1 MAIGV
6 RMKAG
11 DATAVKLLLALGF
24 MFSMMAALAYCIH
37 NMKHV
42 RPLPMDA
49 PLDRFSEARA
59 VEHVRHL
66 SKEIQG
72 RQEGSPGLLQA
83 AHYIK
88 ARLEAIA
95 ARAGSN
101 YSIEIDES
109 VVDGSF
115 SMYFL
120 GHSITFGYR
129 KHTNI
134 AMRIASEYSKDT
146 NPSVLVNAHFDGP
159 LGSPGAGD
167 CASCVA
173 SLLELARLIVDS
185 SWIPPQPIIFLF
197 NGAEE
202 LFLLG
207 SHGFTKTH
215 KWRDS
220 VGAFINIEASGT
232 GGFDLVCQSGP
243 GPWASLIYAQ
253 SAVYPMA
260 NSAAQDVFPIIPGD
274 TDYRIFAEDYGDI
287 PGLDIIFVLGGYFY
301 HTSYD
306 TVERLFPGSI
316 QARGEN
322 LFSLVKAFTSSSKL
336 QTAMQRKLLRVGQN
350 ETIEEQAVFFDY
362 LSLFMVFYSG
372 KTVLVLHSLPMIM
385 FLSMPFFLCHGDMR
399 VEGFFSVFCQLFKG
413 MLFHVFG
420 VLLAVIVPVV
430 FAICRLLFSGY
441 AMSWFAHPWLAFLMF
456 IPSSLIGLLIPRII
470 SSDPSSRAIS
480 ASKSSTMGLSNT
492 IRFWGAFGYYSSLTS
507 AYQAFGLH
515 GGFLTLMISIFMFM
529 GWISHRLSIRSFGQN
544 SLRSL
549 AGYVITLIPLL
560 LYSVYFG
567 GFLVQFLIEKMG
579 MMGSLPPPYGYF
591 VPDVI
596 IAATI
601 GVVTGWCMGPLVP
614 LIGHLL
620 ARSFVI
626 QCCLHLS
633 VAAMAL
639 SSQFFPYSTSAPKR
653 VVLQHTYKTADVNRV
668 EDSSYDFAV
677 VDSNSLPFLFKYSPK
692 AANLLEVGSQLSA
705 ENSFPSNQD
714 ELVALF
720 PVSYLLYGGVKFHT
734 KEDNIFKHYT
744 HLPYLFSNKPTEHY
758 NPVSRRIYL
767 ELYLGSLQEVWV
779 SVLNITGPL
788 SRWSFA
794 DNTVPD
800 PERING
806 GPPSYICRLSG
817 RGDQNW
823 TFWLEANS
831 SESLRVDLAVADQYL
846 GDATR
851 KLKGAFPDWVD
862 VVAYSSY
869 LSSYF
874 F

>member
-6 RMKAG
+6 RMSAG
-11 DATAVKLLLALGF
+11 DVRAVKLLLALGF
-24 MFSMMAALAYCIH
+24 MFSIMAALAYCIH

-59 VEHVRHL
+59 VEHVGHL
-66 SKEIQG
+66 SQKIQG

-83 AHYIK
+83 AQYIK
-88 ARLEAIA
+88 ARLESIA
-95 ARAGSN
+95 ARAGPN

-109 VVDGSF
+109 LVAGSL
-115 SMYFL
+115 SMNFL

-129 KHTNI
+129 NHTNI
-134 AMRIASEYSKDT
+134 AMRIASENTKDT
-146 NPSVLVNAHFDGP
+146 DPSVLVNAHFDGP

-207 SHGFTKTH
+207 SHGFTKSH

-220 VGAFINIEASGT
+220 VGAFVNIEASGT
-232 GGFDLVCQSGP
+232 GGFGNGD
-243 GPWASLIYAQ
+243 I
-253 SAVYPMA
+253 
-260 NSAAQDVFPIIPGD
+260 FPIVPGD

-336 QTAMQRKLLRVGQN
+336 QNAMQRELLRVSQN
-350 ETIEEQAVFFDY
+350 ETIEERAVFFDY

-372 KTVLVLHSLPMIM
+372 KTTVVLHSLPMIM
-385 FLSMPFFLCHGDMR
+385 FLSTPLFLCRGVMGE
-399 VEGFFSVFCQLFKG
+399 EGFFSVFYQLFKG
-413 MLFHVFG
+413 LLFHVFG
-420 VLLAVIVPVV
+420 VILAVIVPVS
-430 FAICRLLFSGY
+430 FAVCRLFFSSY
-441 AMSWFAHPWLAFLMF
+441 AMNWFAHPWLAFLMF
-456 IPSSLIGLLIPRII
+456 IPSSLIGLLIPRVI
-470 SSDPSSRAIS
+470 SSDPSSQAVS
-480 ASKSSTMGLSNT
+480 ASKSSTVGLPNET
-492 IRFWGAFGYYSSLTS
+492 RFWGAFGYYSSLTLLDKYS
-507 AYQAFGLH
+507 
-515 GGFLTLMISIFMFM
+515 LTLNLLKF
-529 GWISHRLSIRSFGQN
+529 IRSV
-544 SLRSL
+544 
-549 AGYVITLIPLL
+549 AGYVIGLIPLL

-591 VPDVI
+591 IPDVI
-596 IAATI
+596 VAATI
-601 GVVTGWCMGPLVP
+601 GVVTGWCLGPLVP
-614 LIGHLL
+614 LIGHYL
-620 ARSFVI
+620 ARSIVI
-626 QCCLHLS
+626 QSCLHLT

-653 VVLQHTYKTADVNRV
+653 VVLQHTYRTADMNRL
-668 EDSSYDFAV
+668 EDSSYNFAV
-677 VDSNSLPFLFKYSPK
+677 VDSNSLHFLFKYSPE
-692 AANLLEVGSQLSA
+692 AANMLEIGPQLSA
-705 ENSFPSNQD
+705 ENIFPSN
-714 ELVALF
+714 
-720 PVSYLLYGGVKFHT
+720 
-734 KEDNIFKHYT
+734 
-744 HLPYLFSNKPTEHY
+744 
-758 NPVSRRIYL
+758 
-767 ELYLGSLQEVWV
+767 
-779 SVLNITGPL
+779 
-788 SRWSFA
+788 
-794 DNTVPD
+794 

-823 TFWLEANS
+823 TFWFEANS
-831 SESLRVDLAVADQYL
+831 SESLRVDVAVVDQYL
-846 GDATR
+846 AEGTR

-862 VVAYSSY
+862 AVTYSSY

>member
-6 RMKAG
+6 RMSAG
-11 DATAVKLLLALGF
+11 DVRAVKLLLALGF
-24 MFSMMAALAYCIH
+24 MFSIMAALAYCIH

-59 VEHVRHL
+59 VEHVGHL
-66 SKEIQG
+66 SQKIQG

-83 AHYIK
+83 AQYIK
-88 ARLEAIA
+88 ARLESIA
-95 ARAGSN
+95 ARAGPN

-109 VVDGSF
+109 LVAGSL
-115 SMYFL
+115 SMNFL

-129 KHTNI
+129 NHTNI
-134 AMRIASEYSKDT
+134 AMRIASENTKDT
-146 NPSVLVNAHFDGP
+146 DPSVLVNAHFDGP

-207 SHGFTKTH
+207 SHGFTKSH

-220 VGAFINIEASGT
+220 VGAFVNIEASGT

-243 GPWASLIYAQ
+243 GSWASLIYAQ

-260 NSAAQDVFPIIPGD
+260 NSAAQDIFPIVPGD

-336 QTAMQRKLLRVGQN
+336 QNAMQRELLRVSQN
-350 ETIEEQAVFFDY
+350 ETIEERAVFFDY

-372 KTVLVLHSLPMIM
+372 KTTVVLHSLPMIM
-385 FLSMPFFLCHGDMR
+385 FLSTPLFLCRGVMGE
-399 VEGFFSVFCQLFKG
+399 EGFFSVFYQLFKG
-413 MLFHVFG
+413 LLFHVFG
-420 VLLAVIVPVV
+420 VILAVIVPVS
-430 FAICRLLFSGY
+430 FAVCRLFFSSY
-441 AMSWFAHPWLAFLMF
+441 AMNWFAHPWLAFLMF
-456 IPSSLIGLLIPRII
+456 IPSSLIGLLIPRVI
-470 SSDPSSRAIS
+470 SSDPSSQAVS
-480 ASKSSTMGLSNT
+480 ASKSSTVGLPNET
-492 IRFWGAFGYYSSLTS
+492 RFWGAFGYYSSLTL
-507 AYQAFGLH
+507 AYQAFGLR
-515 GGFLTLMISIFMFM
+515 GGFLTLMISVFMFI
-529 GWISHRLSIRSFGQN
+529 GWIPHRLSIRSFGQN
-544 SLRSL
+544 SLRSV
-549 AGYVITLIPLL
+549 AGYVIGLIPLL

-591 VPDVI
+591 IPDVI
-596 IAATI
+596 VAATI
-601 GVVTGWCMGPLVP
+601 GVVTGWCLGPLVP
-614 LIGHLL
+614 LIGHYL
-620 ARSFVI
+620 ARSIVI
-626 QCCLHLS
+626 QSCLHLT

-653 VVLQHTYKTADVNRV
+653 VVLQHTYRTADMNRL
-668 EDSSYDFAV
+668 EDSSYNFAV
-677 VDSNSLPFLFKYSPK
+677 VDSNSLHFLFKYSPE
-692 AANLLEVGSQLSA
+692 AANMLEIGPQLSA
-705 ENSFPSNQD
+705 ENIFPSSQD

-720 PVSYLLYGGVKFHT
+720 PVTYLLSGGLKVYT
-734 KEDNIFKHYT
+734 KEDDVFNHYT
-744 HLPYLFSNKPTEHY
+744 HLPYLFSNKPTEY
-758 NPVSRRIYL
+758 SPVSRRIYL
-767 ELYLGSLQEVWV
+767 EFYLGSLEEVWV

-794 DNTVPD
+794 DNLIPD

-823 TFWLEANS
+823 TFWFEANS
-831 SESLRVDLAVADQYL
+831 SESLRVDVAVVDQYL
-846 GDATR
+846 AEGTR

-862 VVAYSSY
+862 AVTYSSY